1 MKTKNTKITEKV
13 TKAKAK
19 ISEKA
24 AKVSKKAAKA
34 CALLALLLAICGCAT
49 SEPASRST
57 SASYGDIV
65 VRFDDRA
72 QNNTGTIT
80 IGDGALAS
88 ADSAGS
94 TETTNASPTNDVKP
108 DIDVSVP
115 VNKAGA
121 GQSVGSV
128 LGDAV
133 AGLINGTTKGSAP
146 ATSGQDCTDGSCSEG
161 ACSDG
166 SCTP

>member
-13 TKAKAK
+13 GKAKAK

-34 CALLALLLAICGCAT
+34 CALLALILAIGGCPT
-49 SEPASRST
+49 SEPASRAT
-57 SASYGDIV
+57 SASYGDII
-65 VRFDDRA
+65 VRVGEGARD
-72 QNNTGTIT
+72 NKVTLT

-94 TETTNASPTNDVKP
+94 NETMTASPTNDVKP
-108 DIDVSVP
+108 DVDVSVP

>member
-13 TKAKAK
+13 GKAKAK

-34 CALLALLLAICGCAT
+34 CALLALLLAIGGCAT

-57 SASYGDIV
+57 SARYGDII
-65 VRFDDRA
+65 VRVGEGARD
-72 QNNTGTIT
+72 NKVTLT

-94 TETTNASPTNDVKP
+94 TETMTASPTNDVKP

-133 AGLINGTTKGSAP
+133 AGLIKGASNGAAP